1 MQDYHLHLWTH
12 EDPSTWL
19 VIDQLSAYCEAAKEQ
34 GVVEIAITEHLSRFS
49 RTIDLVGPIWEDN
62 NDSPALKQSMAA
74 YFDFHARGDLDAYV
88 ELVLEAKRQGL
99 PIKLGMEVDYMRDK
113 MDAVADMLA
122 DYPFDVLLGSVH
134 WMGSWMFDVVEE
146 PVHLDEW
153 DRRSTEQAW
162 DAYVACMEEL
172 AATKSC
178 DVLAHPDVIK
188 IAGRIPDAPEEWWD
202 RIAEAAA
209 SSGMAAEVNSSGWR
223 KPIAEQYPSRDLLA
237 RFLERGVPLTTASDA
252 HRLSHVSFR
261 MGDIGTL
268 LDAHEVAELASF
280 TNRQR
285 SMLTRTQRGDH
296 GHAG

>member
-19 VIDQLSAYCEAAKEQ
+19 VIDQLAEYCEEAQ
-34 GVVEIAITEHLSRFS
+34 SHGVTEIAITEHLSRFT
-49 RTIDLVGPIWEDN
+49 RTRDLVGPIWNDN
-62 NDSPALKQSMAA
+62 DDSPALKHSMEQ

-99 PIKLGMEVDYMRDK
+99 PIKLGMEVDYMRGK
-113 MDAVADMLA
+113 MDAVAEMLA

-153 DRRSTEQAW
+153 DRRTTEQAW
-162 DAYVACMEEL
+162 DAYVECMEEL
-172 AATKSC
+172 AATRTC

-202 RIAEAAA
+202 RIAEAAE

-223 KPIAEQYPSRDLLA
+223 KPIGEQYPNEHLLT
-237 RFLERGVPLTTASDA
+237 RFLDRGVAITTASDA
-252 HRLSHVSFR
+252 HRLQHVSFR
-261 MGDIGTL
+261 MEDVASL
-268 LDAHEVAELASF
+268 LDAHDVHQLASF
-280 TNRQR
+280 DGRQR
-285 SMLTRTQRGDH
+285 SMIERSAGGHH
-296 GHAG
+296 GHTG

>member
-209 SSGMAAEVNSSGWR
+209 KHASVVELSSAGWR
-223 KPIAEQYPSRDLLA
+223 KPVGEQYPALGL
-237 RFLERGVPLTTASDA
+237 LERFVARGVQFTTASDA
-252 HRLSHVSFR
+252 HRVDQVADHVPEMRSLLLSQGVDQLVRFSER
-261 MGDIGTL
+261 K
-268 LDAHEVAELASF
+268 
-280 TNRQR
+280 
-285 SMLTRTQRGDH
+285 
-296 GHAG
+296 GHALAIEEAH